1 MEVDIIRLT
10 SQDYWLVAPVAI
22 GANRAGGLIPGTSGA
37 GDGVTVIEPGVMTVR
52 PFPLDIA
59 FTGAV

>member
-1 MEVDIIRLT
+1 MT